1 MKRILLMLS
10 ILIASLSLAACNST
24 NENNDNE
31 GTETKEFSLS
41 VESISFS
48 QLGETESIT
57 AKYGDDVVYD
67 VTYTVINPEVCEVVN
82 GVVIAKGNG
91 NTSINVEYKVGTET
105 LNDVVIVSVASEFS
119 TTIALE
125 DDIYNLKNGETLK
138 VEATVTYPNVFYEDA
153 GVEYASSDE
162 SVATVASD
170 GTITAVSQGIAIIT
184 ATSKVEITTIMEA
197 MGMTMVSTSPATDSI
212 TVVVDN
218 EYTPAAYADLASV
231 YEGYFDWQG
240 FGEAHEGTN
249 WTRDN
254 LTWIRA
260 ISRLTLNEDGS
271 FSQMVLNAKRANYG
285 LDYDKLND
293 ETNYP
298 DTTEEEQNA
307 IFTGN
312 CYVYNSYTQNPFTEG
327 DKDFGN
333 ILGMED
339 KGINNFAE
347 NGVFAIFNGDLV
359 LCYEGEIKTLG
370 KAENDEW
377 LETPYEPFTNM
388 VAMHSDMT
396 MSLTRK

>member
-162 SVATVASD
+162 NVATVASD

-197 MGMTMVSTSPATDSI
+197 MGMTMVSTSPATGSI